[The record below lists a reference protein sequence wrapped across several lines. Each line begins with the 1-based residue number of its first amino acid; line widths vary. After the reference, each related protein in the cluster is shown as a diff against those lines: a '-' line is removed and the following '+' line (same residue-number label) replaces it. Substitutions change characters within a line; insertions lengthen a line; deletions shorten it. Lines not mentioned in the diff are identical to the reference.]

1 MEKSRIFSI
10 DALKAFA
17 ILAVITGHLP
27 LYCYYGWNIEPN
39 PSSLATFVGLFH
51 MPLFMLLSGLVTN
64 VQRFSLVKKTKLL
77 IPFFV
82 FGLLFTYTMG
92 GGNAVYFITNEAK
105 AGYWFLWV
113 LSLYFVLLHVIR
125 KLHLPFIGGAV
136 VVQVLLMVL
145 HFYFRRTEVGTTLS
159 TDHLWAL
166 WPFFSLGVFLKNKEW
181 QHWHVNKLIPVFA
194 ILSLASLITLNK
206 IGGGGEILLKL
217 YTTLVGFPLCL
228 FFLFLFVW
236 LEHQYKGKTSRVKN
250 MLRWTGTLIGT
261 NTLQIYVIHYFLIM
275 PFNLKMLGNYMVENN
290 LVALEYLI
298 SPLLSVII
306 AILCVYISKA
316 LYALRLGFVFG
327 R

>member
-1 MEKSRIFSI
+1 MEKTRIFCI

-27 LYCYYGWNIEPN
+27 SYCYYGWNIEPN
-39 PSSLATFVGLFH
+39 PSSLADFVGLFH

-64 VQRFSLVKKTKLL
+64 VQQFSLAKKMKLL

-92 GGNAVYFITNEAK
+92 GGNAVYFMTNEAK

-113 LSLYFVLLHVIR
+113 LPLYFVLLYVIR
-125 KLHLPFIGGAV
+125 KLHLPFIDGAV
-136 VVQVLLMVL
+136 IVQVLLMAL

-181 QHWHVNKLIPVFA
+181 QHWQVNKLIPVFA
-194 ILSLASLITLNK
+194 ILSLASLITLNR
-206 IGGGGEILLKL
+206 IEGGNEMLLKL
-217 YTTLVGFPLCL
+217 YTALVGFPLCL
-228 FFLFLFVW
+228 FFLSLFVW
-236 LEHQYKGKTSRVKN
+236 LEQQFKGKTSRVKS
-250 MLRWTGTLIGT
+250 MLKRIGTLIGT
-261 NTLQIYVIHYFLIM
+261 NTLQIYVIHFFLIM
-275 PFNLKMLGNYMVENN
+275 PFNLKMFGNYMIENN

-298 SPLLSVII
+298 SPLLSVMI

-316 LYALRLGFVFG
+316 LYAMRLGFVFG

>member
-1 MEKSRIFSI
+1 
-10 DALKAFA
+10 
-17 ILAVITGHLP
+17 
-27 LYCYYGWNIEPN
+27 
-39 PSSLATFVGLFH
+39 

-64 VQRFSLVKKTKLL
+64 VQRFSLAKKMKLL

-92 GGNAVYFITNEAK
+92 SGNAIYFMTNEAK

-113 LSLYFVLLHVIR
+113 LPLYFVLLYVIR

-136 VVQVLLMVL
+136 VVQVLLMAL

-194 ILSLASLITLNK
+194 ILSIASLITLNR
-206 IGGGGEILLKL
+206 IGGNEILLKVCTIL
-217 YTTLVGFPLCL
+217 TGLPLCL

-236 LEHQYKGKTSRVKN
+236 LEQQYKGQTSRAKSVLK
-250 MLRWTGTLIGT
+250 WTGTLIGT

-275 PFNLKMLGNYMVENN
+275 PFNLKMFGNYMIENN

-298 SPLLSVII
+298 SPLLSVMI
-306 AILCVYISKA
+306 AILCVYISKT
-316 LYALRLGFVFG
+316 LYAMRLGFIFG

>member
-1 MEKSRIFSI
+1 M
-10 DALKAFA
+10 
-17 ILAVITGHLP
+17 
-27 LYCYYGWNIEPN
+27 
-39 PSSLATFVGLFH
+39 
-51 MPLFMLLSGLVTN
+51 
-64 VQRFSLVKKTKLL
+64 
-77 IPFFV
+77 

-92 GGNAVYFITNEAK
+92 SGNAIYFMTNEAK

-113 LSLYFVLLHVIR
+113 LPLYFVLLHVIR

-194 ILSLASLITLNK
+194 ILSIASLITLNR
-206 IGGGGEILLKL
+206 IGGGNEILLKVCTIL
-217 YTTLVGFPLCL
+217 TGLPLCL

-236 LEHQYKGKTSRVKN
+236 LEQQYKGKTSRAKCVLK
-250 MLRWTGTLIGT
+250 WTGTLIGT
-261 NTLQIYVIHYFLIM
+261 STLQIYVIHYFLIM

>member
-1 MEKSRIFSI
+1 MEKTRIFYI

-17 ILAVITGHLP
+17 ILAVIIGHLP
-27 LYCYYGWNIEPN
+27 FYCYYGWSIEPN

-92 GGNAVYFITNEAK
+92 SGNAIYFMINEAK

-113 LSLYFVLLHVIR
+113 LPLYFVLLHVIR

-166 WPFFSLGVFLKNKEW
+166 WPFLSLGVFLKNKEW

-194 ILSLASLITLNK
+194 ILSFASLITLNK
-206 IGGGGEILLKL
+206 TGGGTEILLKL

-236 LEHQYKGKTSRVKN
+236 LEQQYKGKTSRVKN

-275 PFNLKMLGNYMVENN
+275 PFNLRMFGNYMIENN

-298 SPLLSVII
+298 SPLLSMMI

-316 LYALRLGFVFG
+316 LYAMRLGFVFG

>member
-1 MEKSRIFSI
+1 MEKTRIFCI

-27 LYCYYGWNIEPN
+27 SYCYYGWNIEPN
-39 PSSLATFVGLFH
+39 PSSLAAFVDLFH

-64 VQRFSLVKKTKLL
+64 VRRFSLVKKTKLL

-92 GGNAVYFITNEAK
+92 SGNAIYFLTNEAK

-113 LSLYFVLLHVIR
+113 LPLYFVLLHVIR
-125 KLHLPFIGGAV
+125 KLHLHFIGGAV

-166 WPFFSLGVFLKNKEW
+166 WPFFSLGVILKNKEW

-194 ILSLASLITLNK
+194 ILSIISLIALNK
-206 IGGGGEILLKL
+206 IGGGNEILLKL
-217 YTTLVGFPLCL
+217 CTDLVGFPLCL

-236 LEHQYKGKTSRVKN
+236 LGQQSKGKTSKVKS
-250 MLRWTGTLIGT
+250 MLKWTGTLIGT

-275 PFNLKMLGNYMVENN
+275 PFNLKMFGNYMIENN

-298 SPLLSVII
+298 SPLLSMMI

>member
-1 MEKSRIFSI
+1 MEKTRIFYI

-17 ILAVITGHLP
+17 ILAVIAGHLP

-39 PSSLATFVGLFH
+39 PSSLAVFVGLFH

-64 VQRFSLVKKTKLL
+64 VQRFSLAKKMKLL

-92 GGNAVYFITNEAK
+92 SGNAVYFMTNEAK

-113 LSLYFVLLHVIR
+113 LPLYFLLLHVIR

-136 VVQVLLMVL
+136 VVQALLMVL

-166 WPFFSLGVFLKNKEW
+166 WPFFSLGVILKNKEW

-194 ILSLASLITLNK
+194 VLSIVLLITLNK
-206 IGGGGEILLKL
+206 MGGGNKILLKACAVL
-217 YTTLVGFPLCL
+217 TGLPLCL

-236 LEHQYKGKTSRVKN
+236 LEQQFKGKTSRVKS
-250 MLRWTGTLIGT
+250 MLKWTGTLIGM

-275 PFNLKMLGNYMVENN
+275 PFNLKMFGNYMIENN

-298 SPLLSVII
+298 SPLLSVMI
-306 AILCVYISKA
+306 AILCVYISKI
-316 LYALRLGFVFG
+316 LYAMRLGFVFG

>member
-1 MEKSRIFSI
+1 MEKTRIFCI

-27 LYCYYGWNIEPN
+27 SYCYYGWSIEPN
-39 PSSLATFVGLFH
+39 PSSLAAFVGLFH

-92 GGNAVYFITNEAK
+92 SGNAIYFMTNEAK
-105 AGYWFLWV
+105 GGYWFLWV
-113 LSLYFVLLHVIR
+113 LLLYFLLLHVIR
-125 KLHLPFIGGAV
+125 KSHLPFIGGAV

-194 ILSLASLITLNK
+194 ILSIISLITLNK
-206 IGGGGEILLKL
+206 TGGGNELLLKL
-217 YTTLVGFPLCL
+217 YKDLVGFPLCL

-236 LEHQYKGKTSRVKN
+236 LEQQYKGKTSRVKN
-250 MLRWTGTLIGT
+250 MLKWTGTLIGT

-275 PFNLKMLGNYMVENN
+275 PFNLKMFGNYMIENN

-298 SPLLSVII
+298 SPLLSMMI

-316 LYALRLGFVFG
+316 LYEMRLGFVFG